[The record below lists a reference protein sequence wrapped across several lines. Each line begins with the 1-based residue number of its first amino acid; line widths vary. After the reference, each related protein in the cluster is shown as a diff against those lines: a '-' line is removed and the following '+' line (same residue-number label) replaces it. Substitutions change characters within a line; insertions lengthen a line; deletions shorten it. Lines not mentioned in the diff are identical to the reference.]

1 MDALVLMLVCG
12 VGYLAAYYTY
22 GRWLSRRIFGL
33 KAANP
38 VPSRELEDGIDYV
51 PSRKGMLFG
60 HHFTSIA
67 GTGPI
72 IGPAIGLIWGWLPAL
87 LWVTLGCIFMGA
99 VHDFGALVVS
109 LRNEGKSISEIA
121 SRYINPRVRL
131 LFFLIVFFAL
141 LIIIAIFG
149 IVIATVF
156 KLYPASVIPTWLQ
169 IPIAIALGWGVYK
182 KNANVAV
189 CTIAAVGGMYMMIG
203 LGAYLEHRWPGISQ
217 LPEVWGMPSTGLWT
231 ILLLIYCSIASTLPV
246 TFLLQ
251 PRDYINAW
259 QLFLMMGLLGAGVL
273 GAALFSDS
281 FTLCAPA
288 IHHPVPADVPGLM
301 PMMFVTI
308 ACGAISGFHSLVASG
323 TSPKQLASEPDAL
336 FIGYG
341 SMLLEGMLAVLVII
355 AIAAGLG
362 MGYEGLTGRAVWD
375 QFYTGWMEGRSMKDN
390 LQPVAVGAANMM
402 QTLGIPQGLGL
413 AIFGV
418 FVCSFAGTT
427 LDTAV
432 RIQRYVVAEIADD
445 MKLPVLSG
453 RYPATVIAV
462 ISAAILAFLD
472 TSGGQIRFG
481 ANATGALR
489 LWPLFGTVN
498 QLMAALSLLV
508 VTMYLRR
515 KGGTSWLIAGLPC
528 IIILSITCWAMVLN
542 EIGFIHQKNWLL
554 GSVGAVILVMAVWMT
569 AETAIQ
575 FCIKKSQ

>member
-22 GRWLSRRIFGL
+22 GRWLARRIFGL
-33 KAANP
+33 KATNP

-99 VHDFGALVVS
+99 VHDFGALIIS

-121 SRYINPRVRL
+121 SRYINRRVRL

-189 CTIAAVGGMYMMIG
+189 CTIAAVAGMYLTIG

-217 LPEVWGMPSTGLWT
+217 LPEAWGMPSTGLWT
-231 ILLLIYCSIASTLPV
+231 ILLLIYCSIVSTLPV

-259 QLFLMMGLLGAGVL
+259 QLFIMMGLLGAGVI
-273 GAALFSDS
+273 GATLFSDS

-288 IHHPVPADVPGLM
+288 IHHQVPPDVPGLM

-355 AIAAGLG
+355 CIAAGLG

-402 QTLGIPQGLGL
+402 QTLGFRRGLGWR
-413 AIFGV
+413 FSV
-418 FVCSFAGTT
+418 FLS
-427 LDTAV
+427 V
-432 RIQRYVVAEIADD
+432 RLRAQRSILLSAFSA
-445 MKLPVLSG
+445 MWSRKLP
-453 RYPATVIAV
+453 T
-462 ISAAILAFLD
+462 ISKSPSCPGAIRRR
-472 TSGGQIRFG
+472 S
-481 ANATGALR
+481 LR
-489 LWPLFGTVN
+489 
-498 QLMAALSLLV
+498 
-508 VTMYLRR
+508 
-515 KGGTSWLIAGLPC
+515 
-528 IIILSITCWAMVLN
+528 
-542 EIGFIHQKNWLL
+542 
-554 GSVGAVILVMAVWMT
+554 
-569 AETAIQ
+569 
-575 FCIKKSQ
+575 